1 MVMGLSPTKGA
12 TVFNAHERVLP
23 ASVEVV
29 GALLDRLGSE
39 NDPIWPSDRW
49 PRLELDRGGLV
60 VGAKGG
66 HGPIRYHVVEYDP
79 GRFVR
84 FRFSGPPG
92 FLGHH
97 EFIVEHAT
105 AGALLRHVV
114 VLAPSGNARYS
125 WPLVWRPL
133 HDALIEDALDRA
145 QAAVTGT
152 APPPRAWSWWVRVL
166 RKWLGGGRE

>member
-1 MVMGLSPTKGA
+1 MVMGLAQSKGA
-12 TVFNAHERVLP
+12 TVFDAHERVLP
-23 ASVEVV
+23 APPEVV

-39 NDPIWPSDRW
+39 DDPIWPSDRW
-49 PRLELDRGGLV
+49 PALELDKPLGE
-60 VGAKGG
+60 GARGG

-84 FRFSGPPG
+84 FRFSAPPG

-97 EFIVEHAT
+97 EFIVER
-105 AGALLRHVV
+105 AGDGAALLRHVV
-114 VLAPSGNARYS
+114 VLAPMGDARYM

-145 QAAVTGT
+145 EAAVTGHT
-152 APPPRAWSWWVRVL
+152 PPRHEWSWWVRVL
-166 RKWLGGGRE
+166 RRLMGRR

>member
-1 MVMGLSPTKGA
+1 MGLAQSRGA

-23 ASVEVV
+23 ASVQAV

-39 NDPIWPSDRW
+39 HDPIWPSDRW

-60 VGAKGG
+60 VGARGG

-84 FRFSGPPG
+84 FRFSAPPG

-97 EFIVEHAT
+97 EFVVERSGEK
-105 AGALLRHVV
+105 GALLRHVV
-114 VLAPSGNARYS
+114 VLAPSGEARYT
-125 WPLVWRPL
+125 WPLIWRPL
-133 HDALIEDALDRA
+133 HDALMEDALDRA
-145 QAAVTGT
+145 EAAITGT

-166 RKWLGGGRE
+166 RRLLRSG